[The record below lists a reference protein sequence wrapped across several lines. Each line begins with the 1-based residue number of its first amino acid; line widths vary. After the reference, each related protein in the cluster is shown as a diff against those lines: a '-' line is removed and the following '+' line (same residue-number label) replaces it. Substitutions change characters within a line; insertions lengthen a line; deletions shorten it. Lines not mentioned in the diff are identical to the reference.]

1 MNPTINLISG
11 FKKVKTEDGT
21 EHYSGTLNLRALKK
35 AGTSEIQVVLLPN
48 EGLPKGLLD
57 LLRKGGQVPDLLL
70 FAESGVGKPAQQKTR
85 SV

>member
-11 FKKVKTEDGT
+11 FKKVKTEDGA
-21 EHYSGTLNLRALKK
+21 EHFSGTLNLKALKK

-57 LLRKGGQVPDLLL
+57 LMKKGGQVPDLLL
-70 FAESGVGKPAQQKTR
+70 FSEIPNTKPVRTSQKSG
-85 SV
+85 

>member
-21 EHYSGTLNLRALKK
+21 EHYTGTLNLRSLKK
-35 AGTSEIQVVLLPN
+35 AGTSEIQVVLLAN

-57 LLRKGGQVPDLLL
+57 LMKKGGMVPDLLL
-70 FAESGVGKPAQQKTR
+70 FSETNQPKPTKGTGKA
-85 SV
+85 S